1 MTMEGDAIQT
11 SARFIL
17 GEMEAALGTIDSDSL
32 EEAVTAIL
40 SAGTVF
46 IYGVGRSGLIG
57 QAFAVRLVQLGIDVH
72 FVGDMTTPIVAR
84 EDVVIIVSNTGET
97 MSAVQTANIVRRV
110 GAKVIS
116 ITGNPNSKLGHAANI
131 VLELSSSRDEQRKKY
146 APLGTIFEG
155 AALVLFDSMVS
166 IIMDRTGQNEASLR
180 RRHAIW
186 V

>member
-1 MTMEGDAIQT
+1 MIMESNAMQT
-11 SARFIL
+11 SSHYIL
-17 GEMEAALGTIDSDSL
+17 GEVEAALASIDPSAL
-32 EEAVTAIL
+32 EEAVSSIL
-40 SAGTVF
+40 SAKTVF

-72 FVGDMTTPIVAR
+72 FVGDMTTPIVATG
-84 EDVVIIVSNTGET
+84 DVVFIVSNTGET

-110 GAKVIS
+110 GAKTIS
-116 ITGNPNSKLGHAANI
+116 VTGNPNSKLGHASNV

-146 APLGTIFEG
+146 APLGTIFEA

-166 IIMDRTGQNEASLR
+166 IIMDKTGQNETSLR